1 MEDLKRL
8 IVERLK
14 SLEILNSD
22 DLQLPG
28 KDLHGCILSL
38 SSRDI
43 ISYDKQERVICELT
57 PEGREVVDRG
67 SPEFVFYNS
76 IPDDG
81 VSVAD
86 CDGRKI
92 GKAIAFRN
100 GWVCKRG
107 DRIFKAKSSVSDDV
121 CTRLKNIEQASEEE
135 IRQLQRRNLVV
146 LKKTCYYLMRKGRC
160 FGEDV
165 GNLET
170 EITAQ
175 MVVEGRSM
183 PLKPFNFHTDGLV
196 PQCGALHPLTKFK
209 TEIKHIFV
217 GMGFVE
223 MDTSHYVESAFWNF
237 DSLFMSQHHPS
248 RDSSETFYLES
259 STAFKVPEEY
269 FKRVH
274 AMHESGGFGSAGYQ
288 TKWSPSVANRLLLR
302 THTTSE
308 SARCLFKM
316 AQAPFKPVKMFS
328 VDRVFRNEAVD
339 STHLAEFHQ
348 VEGLVVDKGLR
359 LGHLMGTLEEFYRR
373 MNLTKIRF
381 KPAYNPYTEPSME
394 VFAYHEGM
402 GKWIEVGNSGFFRPE
417 MLRTMGFEEDVRV
430 MAWGLSVERPA
441 MIKYKLDNI
450 RDLLGHRV
458 NVNFIK
464 ANGICK
470 L

>member
-1 MEDLKRL
+1 MKRL

-14 SLEILNSD
+14 SLEILSSE
-22 DLQLPG
+22 DLELPG

-43 ISYDKQERVICELT
+43 INYDKRERIICELT
-57 PEGREVVDRG
+57 PEGKDVVDRG
-67 SPEFVFYNS
+67 SPEFIFYNS
-76 IPDDG
+76 IPADG
-81 VSVAD
+81 VPVAD
-86 CDGRKI
+86 CDRQKI
-92 GKAIAFRN
+92 GKAVAFRN

-121 CTRLKNIEQASEEE
+121 RLKLQNIEQSNENEVK
-135 IRQLQRRNLVV
+135 QLQRRNLVV
-146 LKKTCYYLMRKGRC
+146 LKKKCYYLMQKGRC

-165 GNLET
+165 QNLET

-175 MVVEGRSM
+175 MVVEGRNA
-183 PLKPFNFHTDGLV
+183 PLKPFNFYTDGMIT
-196 PQCGALHPLTKFK
+196 QCGALHPLTKFK
-209 TEIKHIFV
+209 SEIKNIFV

-223 MDTSHYVESAFWNF
+223 MDTSHYIDSAFWNF

-248 RDSSETFYLES
+248 RDPSETFYLES
-259 STAFKVPEEY
+259 HEVFKVPDEY
-269 FKRVH
+269 FKRVRM
-274 AMHESGGFGSAGYQ
+274 MHESGGSGSVGYQ
-288 TKWSPSVANRLLLR
+288 TKWNSSVANKLMLR

-308 SARCLFKM
+308 SARCLFEM
-316 AQAPFKPVKMFS
+316 AQVPFKPVKMFS

-339 STHLAEFHQ
+339 STHLTEFHQ
-348 VEGLVVDKGLR
+348 VEGLVVDKGLN

-373 MNLTKIRF
+373 MNLTRIRF

-402 GKWIEVGNSGFFRPE
+402 CKWIEVGNSGFFRPE
-417 MLRTMGFEEDVRV
+417 MLRTMGFEGDVRV

-450 RDLLGHRV
+450 RDLLGHKV
-458 NVNFIK
+458 NINFIK